1 MKTATIIPL
10 PAGRIRRDTAVNR
23 RKLDRSPD
31 TMVNLVE
38 SNPGHIS
45 RREARRAAY
54 YQALADER
62 QEVQDL
68 TALLATTTFLSLT
81 GGTLAVALALIL

>member
-1 MKTATIIPL
+1 MKNNIIAL
-10 PAGRIRRDTAVNR
+10 PAGRIRRGTILHQ
-23 RKLDRSPD
+23 RKQAKNPD
-31 TMVNLVE
+31 LYVDMVE
-38 SNPGHIS
+38 SNAGHIS

-68 TALLATTTFLSLT
+68 NSLLATTTFLSLT